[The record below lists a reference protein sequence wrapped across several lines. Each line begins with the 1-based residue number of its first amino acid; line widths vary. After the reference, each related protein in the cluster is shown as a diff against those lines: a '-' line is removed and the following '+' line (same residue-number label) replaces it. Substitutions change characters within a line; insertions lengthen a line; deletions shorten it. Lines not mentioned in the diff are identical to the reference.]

1 MPDRSH
7 EGMGMGMALAYNI
20 SVHTSVG
27 IFCNK
32 IHANYMQTSPLISTK
47 DKQGDVSALYVS
59 S

>member
-1 MPDRSH
+1 
-7 EGMGMGMALAYNI
+7 MGMALAYNI